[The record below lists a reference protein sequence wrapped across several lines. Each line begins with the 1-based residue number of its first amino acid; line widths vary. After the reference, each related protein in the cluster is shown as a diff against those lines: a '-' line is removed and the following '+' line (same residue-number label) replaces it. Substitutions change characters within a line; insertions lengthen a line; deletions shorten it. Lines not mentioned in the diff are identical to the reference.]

1 MAESF
6 LSDAELWDSIKN
18 DDCRAFTM
26 LFKRYWLLL
35 YKTAL
40 HYTKDE
46 QLAEEIVHDLFVTV
60 WNRRQHLQ
68 IGDFKS
74 YLKAAA
80 RYEVLHQLKKRK
92 VQVTYFH
99 SLPETPGGA
108 ALNNGEEHIRHRE
121 LENGLF
127 QQLMKLPDRCR
138 EIFLLSRKDHLTNAE
153 IAVQLGISKRSVENQ
168 LTNALKFLRSNLKNF
183 VLLLVEIL
191 IFVR

>member
-1 MAESF
+1 MAESL
-6 LSDAELWDSIKN
+6 LSDAELWDSIKK

-35 YKTAL
+35 YTTAL

-46 QLAEEIVHDLFVTV
+46 QLAEEVVHDLFVTL
-60 WNRRQHLQ
+60 WNRRQQLQ
-68 IGDFKS
+68 IADFRS

-92 VQVTYFH
+92 AQLTFFGY
-99 SLPETPGGA
+99 LPETSEGA
-108 ALNNGEEHIRHRE
+108 ALNNGEEHIRHQE

-127 QQLMKLPDRCR
+127 QQLLKLPDRCR
-138 EIFLLSRKDHLTNAE
+138 EIFLLSRKEQLTNAE
-153 IAVQLGISKRSVENQ
+153 IAIHLGISKRSVENQ
-168 LTNALKFLRSNLKNF
+168 LTTALKFLRSNMKNF
-183 VLLLVEIL
+183 VLLLLEIL